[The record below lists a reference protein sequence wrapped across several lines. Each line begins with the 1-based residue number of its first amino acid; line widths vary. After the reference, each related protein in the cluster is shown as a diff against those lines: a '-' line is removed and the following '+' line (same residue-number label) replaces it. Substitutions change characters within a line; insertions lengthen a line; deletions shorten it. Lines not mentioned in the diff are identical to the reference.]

1 MNDSLT
7 PKAILTD
14 VSSRKMN
21 KSLAIDLLLSL
32 IEKSNDLVLR
42 EACINALH
50 KLGIP
55 KENMEKVYKIIESV
69 LLSDENQ
76 FVRNSATVLISDH
89 LLKYGADALIWTIQH
104 DSSPLV
110 INTLI
115 ELFLNESQKISLELT
130 QELHKWLSNYANC
143 IGINLQESFFFLE
156 VECLFAKYIKNY
168 EISDKSFTYF
178 QYISNVRSSEP
189 FIIINDCHI
198 ERLHFNFYNWFYLKK
213 NQDIIESFSKIK
225 DLASYLTLQKNYDF
239 KFRDS
244 IDLPSTI
251 ACLNQLKELNLR
263 ANGIK
268 IIPNYIFTLANLRE
282 LDLSKNKIEEIPS
295 SIVKLK
301 KLKVL
306 NLKNNNLDIIPSD
319 LHEYLASLNKFEY

>member
-1 MNDSLT
+1 MSESLT
-7 PKAILTD
+7 PEAILTD
-14 VSSRKMN
+14 FSRGKVN
-21 KSLAIDLLLSL
+21 INLAVDLLLSL
-32 IEKSNDLVLR
+32 IEKSSNLELR
-42 EACINALH
+42 EACINALR

-55 KENMEKVYKIIESV
+55 KENMEKVYKIIENL

-76 FVRNSATVLISDH
+76 FVRNSAAVLISDH
-89 LLKYGADALIWTIQH
+89 LLKYGEDALTWTIQH

-115 ELFLNESQKISLELT
+115 ELFLDESQKVSLELS

-156 VECLFAKYIKNY
+156 VECLFTKYIKNY

-178 QYISNVRSSEP
+178 RYISNSKSSEP
-189 FIIINDCHI
+189 FIFINNRHI
-198 ERLHFNFYNWFYLKK
+198 ERLHFNFYNWLYLKK
-213 NQDIIESFSKIK
+213 NQDIIESFRKIK
-225 DLASYLTLQKNYDF
+225 DLASYLSLQKNYDL

-244 IDLPSTI
+244 IDLPSSI
-251 ACLNQLKELNLR
+251 ACLNQLKVLNLS

-268 IIPNYIFTLANLRE
+268 IIPNYIFTLINLRE
-282 LDLSKNKIEEIPS
+282 LDLSRNKIEEIPS
-295 SIVKLK
+295 SIVTLN